1 MSYEDIPVCI
11 FNSNNGDRLIGFEC
25 EDVLISFAFSA
36 EEINQFLSKH
46 QNDYVFLSLN
56 YNLKNPLLNLSSRHE
71 DEQGFPL
78 ILLWTPKTVV
88 NFKSEGHDFLRGNPT
103 AESMAFLDWLMEMET
118 NENYHIYNIPLKAKT
133 SKDDYLK
140 KIELIKTHLQRGDI
154 YEVNYC
160 QEFYAEGIEIAHP
173 LDLYFKLNHFT
184 KAPFSAYLR
193 FNEHFLFCSSPE
205 RFIQKKGTKLISQ
218 PIKGTAAR
226 GIDHLADEQNI
237 LSLVNDPKETSENI
251 MIVDLVRNDLSKIA
265 EKGTVD
271 VEELCKVYSFP
282 TVHQLIS
289 TVSCELKTTVFTE
302 ILHALFPMGSMTGAP
317 KKRALEII
325 DELEDF
331 NRGLYAG
338 SIGYID
344 PSGDFDFN
352 VVIRSL
358 IYNQEKKR
366 VSCGVGSAITITS
379 DAEKEYN
386 ECLLKIEKLRNVI
399 TS

>member
-1 MSYEDIPVCI
+1 M
-11 FNSNNGDRLIGFEC
+11 
-25 EDVLISFAFSA
+25 
-36 EEINQFLSKH
+36 
-46 QNDYVFLSLN
+46 
-56 YNLKNPLLNLSSRHE
+56 
-71 DEQGFPL
+71 
-78 ILLWTPKTVV
+78 
-88 NFKSEGHDFLRGNPT
+88 
-103 AESMAFLDWLMEMET
+103 
-118 NENYHIYNIPLKAKT
+118 
-133 SKDDYLK
+133 
-140 KIELIKTHLQRGDI
+140 
-154 YEVNYC
+154 
-160 QEFYAEGIEIAHP
+160 
-173 LDLYFKLNHFT
+173 
-184 KAPFSAYLR
+184 
-193 FNEHFLFCSSPE
+193 
-205 RFIQKKGTKLISQ
+205 
-218 PIKGTAAR
+218 
-226 GIDHLADEQNI
+226 
-237 LSLVNDPKETSENI
+237 
-251 MIVDLVRNDLSKIA
+251 LSKIA